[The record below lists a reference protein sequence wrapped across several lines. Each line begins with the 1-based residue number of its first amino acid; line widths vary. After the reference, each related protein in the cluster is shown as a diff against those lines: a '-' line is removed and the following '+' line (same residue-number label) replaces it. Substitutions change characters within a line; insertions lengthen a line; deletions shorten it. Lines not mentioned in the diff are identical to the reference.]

1 MEAGRLRPLPPVLPP
16 FPLDK
21 IGSSCYII
29 TVLSQ
34 WYSYDNLKPNLT
46 NTDLRP
52 DQTRAQRPS
61 QESLAET
68 RGYCP
73 CKVATNIDPLVAT
86 KIDPP
91 ILIF

>member
-73 CKVATNIDPLVAT
+73 FYKEDGDRPESKPEYCSPGL
-86 KIDPP
+86 P
-91 ILIF
+91 